1 MQNKEDDFS
10 HGIYNNNFDH
20 LIPYENFLFAL
31 KSKETRRQY
40 PKLLKMFF
48 DFINIEP
55 AKPIEERAAI
65 VYEKAKGDIKWFES
79 QIFRYVIYN
88 KQKVENKQITA
99 GTLKKT
105 EAPKFDLE
113 GIQMLYIDDPSKT
126 NQQFFL
132 K

>member
-20 LIPYENFLFAL
+20 LTPYENFLFVL

-65 VYEKAKGDIKWFES
+65 VFEKAKENRKWFEC
-79 QIFRYVIYN
+79 QIFKYIIYN
-88 KQKVENKQITA
+88 KQKVESKQITD
-99 GTLKKT
+99 GTLKNYLKIIRLFCRMNDI
-105 EAPKFDLE
+105 EDLVH
-113 GIQMLYIDDPSKT
+113 
-126 NQQFFL
+126 
-132 K
+132 